1 MSGSIL
7 DQYTPKEVS
16 APQETLITPANDSER
31 YIAFTLG
38 SRPRPERRLR
48 LSFENGAVALMSYS
62 YLMEVL
68 CTSHQNLSLI
78 YTNCVITLNGRNLFP
93 LIDHLQEEKLSG
105 VYCFSSEYF
114 THPAESEM
122 VIYRII
128 RQTLQAAL
136 GGGTA

>member
-7 DQYTPKEVS
+7 DQYTPKEAI
-16 APQETLITPANDSER
+16 APQESAVTPANDGER
-31 YIAFTLG
+31 YVAFTLS

-48 LSFENGAVALMSYS
+48 LSFENGSVALMSYA

-93 LIDHLQEEKLSG
+93 LVDHLQEEKVNGL
-105 VYCFSSEYF
+105 YCFNPEYF
-114 THPAESEM
+114 THPGESEM

-128 RQTLQAAL
+128 RQTLQAAM
-136 GGGTA
+136 GGGAA